1 MDLLKFLVLPATVLD
16 ELVIFPVSELI
27 GFQAE
32 FIRLYVLFLATFPL
46 GVIMHY
52 CVYGKTARHLFS
64 MIMGILMQ
72 AYLYRYEVLH
82 TAAITTGTILII
94 NLVDR

>member
-1 MDLLKFLVLPATVLD
+1 MDLLKVLVFPATMFD
-16 ELVIFPVSELI
+16 KAVIFPLSDII

-32 FIRLYVLFLATFPL
+32 FIRLYALFLATFPL
-46 GVIMHY
+46 GLIMHY
-52 CVYGKTARHLFS
+52 CIYGKTARHLFS
-64 MIMGILMQ
+64 IVMGILMQ

>member
-1 MDLLKFLVLPATVLD
+1 MDLLKVLVLPATLLD

-46 GVIMHY
+46 GLIMHY
-52 CVYGKTARHLFS
+52 CVYGKTARYLFS
-64 MIMGILMQ
+64 IVMGILMQ